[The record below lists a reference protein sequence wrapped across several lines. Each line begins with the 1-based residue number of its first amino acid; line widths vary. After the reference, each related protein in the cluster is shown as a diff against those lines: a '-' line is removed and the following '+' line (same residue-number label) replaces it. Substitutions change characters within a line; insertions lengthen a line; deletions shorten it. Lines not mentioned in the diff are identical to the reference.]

1 MYGENSNIAEGCGYA
16 IGMIKAT
23 HFDLDL
29 IENLINSS
37 RNNNH
42 DRIARSIMIS
52 LGLMALGN
60 RKKVFLTFERL
71 IKE

>member
-1 MYGENSNIAEGCGYA
+1 
-16 IGMIKAT
+16 MIKAT

>member
-1 MYGENSNIAEGCGYA
+1 MDIV
-16 IGMIKAT
+16 
-23 HFDLDL
+23 
-29 IENLINSS
+29 ENLINAS

-42 DRIARSIMIS
+42 DRIARSVMIA

-71 IKE
+71 IKEQDSVLRFGAV